1 MKRLLRAELCR
12 RLLSLILVGE
22 CAGILI
28 YSIYQMVLS
37 QYGYH
42 VDALSFLFQ
51 KTPIICIYIA
61 VNSLLHIGQELDD
74 RTINN
79 KLYCGFSKTNFYLAE
94 MIVGIAEGMLL
105 TLFDTVSVC
114 VIAKFADFDMP
125 AFDLKFFINLLIVVI
140 ITSTVAVIST
150 VLAVLISNRLIA
162 VLVVLLVSFILLYGG
177 RETVSRL
184 NQPKQTTSFNVE
196 GILMDNPLYLEGG
209 SRVLYNA
216 HVFISPYAQAC
227 YASNMLYETQTE
239 KSDNSLILKNTPYHV
254 EFFIS
259 DIILSLFLYFI
270 GLGCFKK
277 HNLR

>member
-1 MKRLLRAELCR
+1 M
-12 RLLSLILVGE
+12 
-22 CAGILI
+22 
-28 YSIYQMVLS
+28 
-37 QYGYH
+37 
-42 VDALSFLFQ
+42 
-51 KTPIICIYIA
+51 
-61 VNSLLHIGQELDD
+61 
-74 RTINN
+74 
-79 KLYCGFSKTNFYLAE
+79 
-94 MIVGIAEGMLL
+94 

-114 VIAKFADFDMP
+114 VIAKFAGFDMP

-162 VLVVLLVSFILLYGG
+162 VLVVLLLSFILLYGG

-209 SRVLYNA
+209 SRVLYNM

-239 KSDNSLILKNTPYHV
+239 KWGALKNVISGKLHKEVLREKVLTDNCKNTIVILKIKYFLIIKIHFKEGNENEKEVIYV
-254 EFFIS
+254 RVVCCIS
-259 DIILSLFLYFI
+259 FVNSRYSICS
-270 GLGCFKK
+270 K
-277 HNLR
+277 HQKRRICDEI